1 MWTRDTWMVGIA
13 VLFSTAISACS
24 DDDGDGGNE
33 PGTEFEANLSGS
45 NEVPAL
51 TTPASG
57 NATVSIQGSAIVYT
71 VNVENL
77 ENAVVSHIHIGPPGE
92 NGPVRL
98 NLCGTPDGVPAC
110 TSGTGTL
117 VTGTNGTTT
126 GEPPITFDS
135 LVSAIRAGN
144 AYVNVHTNDGEDPA
158 NTGPG
163 DFPGGEIRGQLTP
176 Q

>member
-1 MWTRDTWMVGIA
+1 
-13 VLFSTAISACS
+13 
-24 DDDGDGGNE
+24 
-33 PGTEFEANLSGS
+33 
-45 NEVPAL
+45 VPAVS
-51 TTPASG
+51 TPASG
-57 NATVSIQGSAIVYT
+57 SATVSIDESAIVYQ
-71 VNVENL
+71 VDIANL
-77 ENAVVSHIHIGPPGE
+77 ENVVVSHIHVAPPGE

-98 NLCGTPDGVPAC
+98 DLCGTSSVPAC

-117 VTGTNGTTT
+117 VSGTNGTTI
-126 GEPPITFDS
+126 GITFDS

-144 AYVNVHTNDGEDPA
+144 AYVNVHTSDGEAPD